1 MLIKDFWLSKVSN
14 INCFNI
20 KSPHL
25 SKDKLNIKKNLLITC
40 KTKEINKVKNVN
52 KKNNLEF
59 KFIGKNI
66 IFIRK
71 IDSKKIKLE
80 NDFNLSIS
88 KEKDK
93 QKLVDI
99 CVKNMKSSRFDLDK
113 RIPKV
118 VVKKI
123 RLSWI
128 SSYFLNSKDKRIYS
142 ATHKNKIVGLL
153 CVLKKKR
160 NIFIDLISI
169 SKNYSGKGFGS
180 RIIDNLQIKFPKYKS
195 IIVGTYNKNKKAIL
209 FYKKYGFKKIKTYN
223 VFHYYEK

>member
-25 SKDKLNIKKNLLITC
+25 KKDKLNIKKNLLITC
-40 KTKEINKVKNVN
+40 KTKKINKVKYVN
-52 KKNNLEF
+52 RKNNLEF

-66 IFIRK
+66 IFLK
-71 IDSKKIKLE
+71 NIDIKKIKLE

-93 QKLVDI
+93 QKLIDI

-123 RLSWI
+123 RFSWI

-180 RIIDNLQIKFPKYKS
+180 RIIDNLQIKFPKIKALLWVH
-195 IIVGTYNKNKKAIL
+195 II
-209 FYKKYGFKKIKTYN
+209 KIKKQFYFIKN
-223 VFHYYEK
+223 MVLKK

>member
-20 KSPHL
+20 KSPYL
-25 SKDKLNIKKNLLITC
+25 NNNKFNIKKNLFITC
-40 KTKEINKVKNVN
+40 KTDKINKVKYVY
-52 KKNNLEF
+52 KKNDLKF

-66 IFIRK
+66 IFIKDIDVNK
-71 IDSKKIKLE
+71 IQLE
-80 NDFNLSIS
+80 SNFDLSIS
-88 KEKDK
+88 KKKDK
-93 QKLVDI
+93 KKLIDI
-99 CVKNMKSSRFDLDK
+99 CLKNMKSSRFDLDK
-113 RIPKV
+113 RIPKA

-128 SSYFLNSKDKRIYS
+128 SSYFLNSKNKCIYS
-142 ATHKNKIVGLL
+142 ATYKNKIVGLL

-169 SKNYSGKGFGS
+169 SKNYSGRGFGS
-180 RIIDNLQIKFPKYKS
+180 RIINNLQIKFPKYKS
-195 IIVGTYNKNKKAIL
+195 IIVGTYDKNKKAIL
-209 FYKKYGFKKIKTYN
+209 FYKKYGFKKIKTYK